1 MVFLRLALVILLIT
15 FLVLFI
21 FYGVT
26 KNKKYLYVIRSI
38 FNYTVLI
45 GAIIGLTYLILRVLH
60 I

>member
-38 FNYTVLI
+38 FNYTILI
-45 GAIIGLTYLILRVLH
+45 GAIIGITYLILRVLH

>member
-38 FNYTVLI
+38 FNYTILI
-45 GAIIGLTYLILRVLH
+45 GSIIGLTYLILRVLH

>member
-38 FNYTVLI
+38 FNYTILI
-45 GAIIGLTYLILRVLH
+45 GAIIGSTYLILRVLH
-60 I
+60 F

>member
-38 FNYTVLI
+38 FNYTILI
-45 GAIIGLTYLILRVLH
+45 GAIIGLSYLILRVLH

>member
-1 MVFLRLALVILLIT
+1 
-15 FLVLFI
+15 
-21 FYGVT
+21 VT

-38 FNYTVLI
+38 FNYTILI

>member
-38 FNYTVLI
+38 FNYTILI

>member
-1 MVFLRLALVILLIT
+1 MVFLRLALVILLIS

-26 KNKKYLYVIRSI
+26 KNKKYLYLIRSI
-38 FNYTVLI
+38 FNYTILI

>member
-1 MVFLRLALVILLIT
+1 MVFLRLALAILLIT

-38 FNYTVLI
+38 FNYTILI